1 MIEDVSGDESPPDQK
16 QAKLDVLERQIAAAR
31 RARRAIEARSDF
43 LSFVKFTMPSP
54 DAPDD
59 IEQSMF
65 KDVKHHRALA
75 RVLEEVEKGH
85 IPRLIVTLPPRHGK
99 SELISRRFIPWVVGN
114 DGYRNVIFATYN
126 EDFAHDFGSDV
137 RAIMQS
143 PSYKQIFPGFALRL
157 GGASKERIQTALGG
171 MAAFVGRGGS
181 ITGRGADFLI
191 IDDPIK
197 DAEEANSPA
206 VRQKLWEWFTQVA
219 MTRLMNS
226 TASVIIVHTRW
237 HEDDLI
243 GRLTDPGN
251 PSFNSEEA
259 AKWKIINLPAIAVD
273 DDPLGRKKGELL
285 WPERFDMGFMEAQR
299 RLDPRGFAALYQQR
313 PSPEDGDF
321 FHRDYLVQYDRKDLP
336 KDLRVYAASDHAVGQ
351 DKSRSDSTVLMIV
364 GVDAQG
370 DIYLLDCWWEKQSSD
385 HVVQAMLNLMK
396 RHKPLLWWAE
406 KGHIS
411 KAIGPFLRKRMMEE
425 HIYCA
430 IEEVTPVAN
439 KVQRA
444 QSIQGRMAM
453 KKVKFPKGA
462 PWVMNAF
469 DELMKFPNARHDD
482 FVDALAWIGMGLA
495 RQAGPARLVEVKKD
509 SPKVGSLAWVKWD
522 SKFRER
528 QHRLERA
535 TGGF

>member
-1 MIEDVSGDESPPDQK
+1 MKKTPEQPPVEDQK
-16 QAKLDVLERQIAAAR
+16 QAKLDALERQIAAAKR
-31 RARRAIEARSDF
+31 QKRAIEARGEF

-54 DAPDD
+54 EAPDD
-59 IEQSMF
+59 IDLSMF
-65 KDVKHHRALA
+65 KDAKHHRALA
-75 RVLEEVEKGH
+75 KVLEEVEKGH

-99 SELISRRFIPWVVGN
+99 SELISRRFIPWIVGK
-114 DGYRNVIFATYN
+114 DSYRNVIFATYN

-137 RAIMQS
+137 RSIMQS
-143 PSYKQIFPGFALRL
+143 PSYKQVFPGFAFRF
-157 GGASKERIQTALGG
+157 GGASKERIQTSAGG

-226 TASVIIVHTRW
+226 AASVIIVHTRW

-243 GRLTDPGN
+243 GRLTDPTN
-251 PSFNSEEA
+251 PNFNSEEA
-259 AKWKIINLPAIAVD
+259 AKWKIINLPAIAGD
-273 DDPLGRKKGELL
+273 DDPLGRKKGDLL

-313 PSPEDGDF
+313 PTPEDGDF

-336 KDLRVYAASDHAVGQ
+336 KDLRIYAASDHAVGQ
-351 DKSRSDSTVLMIV
+351 DKSRSDSTVLLVV
-364 GVDAQG
+364 GVDSYG
-370 DIYLLDCWWEKQSSD
+370 DIYLLDCWWEKKASD
-385 HVVQAMLNLMK
+385 HVVTAMLNLMK

-425 HIYCA
+425 QVYCA

-482 FVDALAWIGMGLA
+482 FVDTLAWIGMGLA
-495 RQAGPARLVEVKKD
+495 RQAGPTLVRERKD
-509 SPKVGSLAWVKWD
+509 TRPATGTLAWVKAD

-528 QHRLERA
+528 QERLERA